1 MRQTEHKPRSRIL
14 GGLEGSVTESAGN
27 RKSGSSASVI
37 EGLGQNEGTTI
48 FSFCP
53 PGA

>member
-1 MRQTEHKPRSRIL
+1 VL
-14 GGLEGSVTESAGN
+14 VGSVAESAGN
-27 RKSGSSASVI
+27 RKSVSNAGVI
-37 EGLGQNEGTTI
+37 EDLGQNEGTII